1 MVAGDGDAA
10 SDRLDR
16 LTFVGQGTDA
26 SLRWRTVSMIESSN
40 AAIIMAPD
48 AESSEKIAW
57 TTPVIEDF
65 NSQIEGGS
73 IGGASDVSVF
83 HS

>member
-1 MVAGDGDAA
+1 
-10 SDRLDR
+10 
-16 LTFVGQGTDA
+16 
-26 SLRWRTVSMIESSN
+26 MIESSN
-40 AAIIMAPD
+40 AAITMATD